1 MPHVIGDAT
10 PSGYI
15 EPTIPDRGSTL
26 SGAELDAFI
35 NATSDAILV
44 LDREGRC
51 IGIGPC
57 AADPRASWLHVL
69 IGQRLDEVLATEVAH
84 GCQMAI
90 ADAFATGAPQRVA
103 YTVTLDGQ
111 PHPVVATL
119 APTRDGTIVWIA
131 RHLTPRFE
139 ASAALARRERE
150 LADVFEAAFDG
161 MLVCA
166 PDLRCLSVNEA
177 LCTMLGRSRAELLAS
192 DYGALVDPAD
202 LQERP
207 LRISELRE
215 LRRLVT
221 ERRLL
226 RANGRTLVAEVG
238 TTLLEDGRVL
248 LVIHDITERKAAEAA
263 VESLALQDELTGL
276 YNRRGFQRAAER
288 EWARAVREN
297 FDVLVFALDLDDLKT
312 INDSSGHAAGDVALQ
327 AVAEALRATFRH
339 ADVLAR
345 MGGDEFTA
353 FIVPAPLSNSPGA
366 DADSRLRTTA
376 EIIRGRFEQHLATA
390 MHGTVGEHGRSLSVS
405 MGLAATSPALDADM
419 DLATVLARAD
429 AALYD
434 DKRARKQRGG

>member
-1 MPHVIGDAT
+1 MPHVIRDAT
-10 PSGYI
+10 SSGYI
-15 EPTIPDRGSTL
+15 APTIRDGGSTL
-26 SGAELDAFI
+26 SAAELDAFI
-35 NATSDAILV
+35 GATSDAILV
-44 LDREGRC
+44 LDRAGRC
-51 IGIGPC
+51 IRLGPC

-69 IGQRLDEVLATEVAH
+69 IGQSLDEVLPAEVAH
-84 GCQMAI
+84 GCHVAI
-90 ADAFATGAPQRVA
+90 AEALATGAPQRVA
-103 YTVTLDGQ
+103 FSFPFDGQ
-111 PHPVVATL
+111 PQPVAATL

-139 ASAALARRERE
+139 ATATFARRERE

-192 DYGALVDPAD
+192 DYGSLVDPAD
-202 LQERP
+202 LEERP
-207 LRISELRE
+207 LRMPELQE

-221 ERRLL
+221 ERRLVH
-226 RANGRTLVAEVG
+226 ANGTTLVAEVG
-238 TTLLEDGRVL
+238 TTLLEDGQVL
-248 LVIHDITERKAAEAA
+248 FVIRDISERKAAEAA
-263 VESLALQDELTGL
+263 VESLALKDDLTGL

-288 EWARAVREN
+288 EWARAVREH

-312 INDSSGHAAGDVALQ
+312 INDSFGHAAGDAALT

-345 MGGDEFTA
+345 LGGDEFTA
-353 FIVPAPLSNSPGA
+353 FIVPASLSGA
-366 DADSRLRTTA
+366 PDIEAESRLQTTA
-376 EIIRGRFEQHLATA
+376 EIIRGRFEHHLATTVHA
-390 MHGTVGEHGRSLSVS
+390 RTGKHGGSLSVS
-405 MGLAATSPALDADM
+405 MGLSAARPSVDTGI

-434 DKRARKQRGG
+434 DKRARKLRG